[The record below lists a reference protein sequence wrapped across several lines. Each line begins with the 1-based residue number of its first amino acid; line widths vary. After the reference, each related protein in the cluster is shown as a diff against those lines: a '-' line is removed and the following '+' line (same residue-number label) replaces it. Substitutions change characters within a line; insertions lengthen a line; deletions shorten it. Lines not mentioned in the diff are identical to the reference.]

1 VGGHNLPVTLAAQV
15 LAKLLFRLPRIGAI
29 GVSRNVDDVAS
40 LRQKLLAAIRS
51 ATGVEALAYDGDGDI
66 PVRLGSAIS
75 FTRAIE
81 DPPMIRIYSPIV
93 SEIEDDPALL
103 IRLNEINATSHAA
116 RFVHR
121 NGILYAVVDLMARPF
136 VAEHVVRA
144 FRDFMAMADGFDEL
158 IKTEFGGQTAFKDE
172 FRSSLR
178 H

>member
-1 VGGHNLPVTLAAQV
+1 
-15 LAKLLFRLPRIGAI
+15 
-29 GVSRNVDDVAS
+29 
-40 LRQKLLAAIRS
+40 
-51 ATGVEALAYDGDGDI
+51 VEALAYDGDGDI

-75 FTRAIE
+75 FTRATE

-136 VAEHVVRA
+136 VAGHVIQA
-144 FRDFMAMADGFDEL
+144 FREFMMMADGFDEL
-158 IKTEFGGQTAFKDE
+158 IKSEFGGQTAFKDD